1 MSKYFEMV
9 SRLHPA
15 QSTALVHIETM
26 YDDNAT
32 TAAVEFV
39 GTDGALV
46 FKSGS
51 AKRERFDARN
61 RALGEKLATARALQ
75 KVVWELE
82 SQANAEVEASIPA
95 ASDRRVRHVLSELD
109 YQATFLDA
117 HSPVS
122 LSDLEDTPLGIK
134 GGKITLTRKGKSK
147 KSKKK

>member
-109 YQATFLDA
+109 YQAT
-117 HSPVS
+117 S
-122 LSDLEDTPLGIK
+122 LLERSDLEDTPLFK
-134 GGKITLTRKGKSK
+134 GELATLTRKGKSK